1 MNQRKRRRPG
11 EPATS
16 CIVTGCD
23 RLGYAKGY
31 CPAHYRRW
39 QRGSSMDQP
48 LKTRPYE
55 GACSVEDC
63 NEQALSRGMCN
74 LHYQR
79 TRHGIPMD
87 RPIPVSKDG
96 PCAIDGCDR
105 PRVAGG
111 LCGAHYGRRWK
122 GRPDG
127 SPIKVIRPQ
136 GTGSYNQGY
145 HLTGING
152 RRVPT
157 HRLVM
162 QELLGRPLA
171 AHENV
176 HHINGIKDDNRPE
189 NLELW
194 VCSQPKGQRPED
206 LAEWVVEHY
215 PDLVNAAIEQR
226 LRLIM

>member
-1 MNQRKRRRPG
+1 M
-11 EPATS
+11 
-16 CIVTGCD
+16 
-23 RLGYAKGY
+23 
-31 CPAHYRRW
+31 
-39 QRGSSMDQP
+39 
-48 LKTRPYE
+48 
-55 GACSVEDC
+55 
-63 NEQALSRGMCN
+63 
-74 LHYQR
+74 
-79 TRHGIPMD
+79 
-87 RPIPVSKDG
+87 
-96 PCAIDGCDR
+96 
-105 PRVAGG
+105 
-111 LCGAHYGRRWK
+111 
-122 GRPDG
+122 
-127 SPIKVIRPQ
+127 IRPQ
-136 GTGSYNQGY
+136 GAGSYNQGY

-162 QELLGRPLA
+162 EEQLGRPLA